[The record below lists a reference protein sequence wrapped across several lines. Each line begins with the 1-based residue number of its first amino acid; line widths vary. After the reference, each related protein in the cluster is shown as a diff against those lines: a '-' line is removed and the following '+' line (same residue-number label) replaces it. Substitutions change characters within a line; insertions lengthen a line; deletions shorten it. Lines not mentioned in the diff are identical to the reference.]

1 MLLFAVCELYSNDL
15 IKQKKHEMITASLK
29 YSPFFPFLPFFP
41 TLYPLFLQFQY
52 FGFGHKKTIGI
63 LGKTREFRILL
74 LIYCK
79 KSHKEYILSEFWLFE
94 FIIAVY
100 DIIVINF
107 SAVPTKSRRR
117 KPEKKSIIK
126 IQP

>member
-1 MLLFAVCELYSNDL
+1 
-15 IKQKKHEMITASLK
+15 MITASLK

-41 TLYPLFLQFQY
+41 TLYPLFLQLQY

-107 SAVPTKSRRR
+107 LQFRQKVAEENQR
-117 KPEKKSIIK
+117 EKSIIK